1 MSGGSSRFSSS
12 RDYSPVRRV
21 VGVVTILFWVSAA
34 LMTALVI
41 LSWVAPGVRDERS
54 FLYLGAALL
63 VLAMVSSAFL
73 LWQELRASRREWRAV
88 RRESRDIRVEEG
100 GEWTPKAWLYATAF
114 GLSFFVSWYL
124 LPALLLSS

>member
-1 MSGGSSRFSSS
+1 MSGGSSRSSSS
-12 RDYSPVRRV
+12 RDHSPLRRV
-21 VGVVTILFWVSAA
+21 VGVVTILFWASAA
-34 LMTALVI
+34 LLVAWVM
-41 LSWVAPGVRDERS
+41 LTWVASGVRDEQS

-114 GLSFFVSWYL
+114 GLTFFVSWYL